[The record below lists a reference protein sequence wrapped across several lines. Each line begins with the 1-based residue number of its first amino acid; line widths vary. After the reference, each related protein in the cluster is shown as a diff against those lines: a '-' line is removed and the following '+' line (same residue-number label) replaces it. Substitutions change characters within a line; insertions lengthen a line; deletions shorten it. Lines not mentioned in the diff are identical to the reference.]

1 MNKFGLRV
9 DFNRTGGLFRK
20 TPGRTGT
27 RGFRPLDLDL
37 RAKNRSARDLILA
50 LGYGSNGAGQLG
62 VRTAALA
69 TGVGFP
75 RRRSVIPS
83 PDFIE
88 IAAPRVNLTG
98 IRVWDDQSAV
108 RDRSRASIGH
118 RNALGGDFDCGAELH
133 GGTSPARAHSGRSG
147 PGFGCKGLRVRVRG

>member
-1 MNKFGLRV
+1 M
-9 DFNRTGGLFRK
+9 
-20 TPGRTGT
+20 
-27 RGFRPLDLDL
+27 DLDL
-37 RAKNRSARDLILA
+37 RAKNRTARDLILA

-98 IRVWDDQSAV
+98 IRVWDDQRAV
-108 RDRSRASIGH
+108 RDRSRASSVH
-118 RNALGGDFDCGAELH
+118 RNALGGNFDYGAELH
-133 GGTSPARAHSGRSG
+133 GGASPERGAWWFWAT
-147 PGFGCKGLRVRVRG
+147 PGATDYHA